1 MTRHANKMNAKRV
14 LVAEDDDLLREI
26 VCAGL
31 ADEGFDV
38 VAASDGAVALELF
51 RERGPYDA
59 LLLDEEMPH
68 LTGRQLLARLR
79 AAGERVAALLISG
92 NLEIDDDERTNLG
105 VARVIRKPASLDDI
119 CEALHQEI
127 EGQAAI

>member
-1 MTRHANKMNAKRV
+1 MTRPASANARRV

-26 VCAGL
+26 VCVGL
-31 ADEGFDV
+31 ANEGFEV

-51 RERGPYDA
+51 RARGPYDA

-68 LTGRQLLARLR
+68 LTGRQLLVRLR

-92 NLEIDDDERTNLG
+92 NLEIDDDERATLG
-105 VARVIRKPASLDDI
+105 VGPVIRKPASLDDI
-119 CEALHQEI
+119 CRALHQVI
-127 EGQAAI
+127 DANRAT